1 MKLNKILVFDVDG
14 TLLHR
19 TREKIA
25 NLAHD
30 FTSNGT
36 AIYLRPNLHHLSYHF
51 DRLSQHSRLLLWT
64 SMLRKNA
71 IKIEAYLNAKGMKF
85 DRLYTQ

>member
-1 MKLNKILVFDVDG
+1 MMKLNKILVFDVDG

-19 TREKIA
+19 KIEKIA

-36 AIYLRPNLHHLSYHF
+36 AIYGKTNVVKADQSKVTPSMKERYNF
-51 DRLSQHSRLLLWT
+51 DEFNWA
-64 SMLRKNA
+64 MK
-71 IKIEAYLNAKGMKF
+71 AYERYKSNKK
-85 DRLYTQ
+85 